1 MMSKTSFENQV
12 GILSHLYLHYAGE
25 EQLKDFV
32 EYNDLGLPFA
42 YGVQGKMITLE
53 PSGKVFVEEAFD
65 LLIGALGI
73 EDTGFDSW
81 DDIEAILSN

>member
-1 MMSKTSFENQV
+1 MTATNFENKV
-12 GILSHLYLHYAGE
+12 GILAHLFLHYAGE
-25 EQLKDFV
+25 EELKDFV

-42 YGVQGKMITLE
+42 YGVQTKMITLE
-53 PSGKVFVEEAFD
+53 PSGKTFVEEAFD
-65 LLIGALGI
+65 LLLGALGV